1 MHPILY
7 SCLTPISR
15 AWRDHYVQN
24 VSIHCI
30 LAHKTPASTQRSI
43 KRTVLTICE
52 GIGLVGA
59 VCLSS
64 LFAESLQT
72 PKVAMV
78 IPTMQMAVLPFQLLG
93 RLHQPPEGVQTSLG

>member
-1 MHPILY
+1 MHSILY

-15 AWRDHYVQN
+15 ACRDHYTQN
-24 VSIHCI
+24 VSIHSI
-30 LAHKTPASTQRSI
+30 PTHKMPASTQEST
-43 KRTVLTICE
+43 KHAVLTICE

-59 VCLSS
+59 MCLSS

-72 PKVAMV
+72 PKVAIV

-93 RLHQPPEGVQTSLG
+93 RVHQPPEGVQTSLG